1 MVPVCK
7 HFLATRSTF
16 NKKRLELKNTTKE
29 GDNGYLTKF
38 WRNTGLGLSAPVEKG
53 HLINKENSTQKKRL
67 PFVMQNHAA
76 LPNLKN
82 ILVGKWHL
90 IQNYTGKKIIK
101 INPGQI

>member
-53 HLINKENSTQKKRL
+53 HLINKENSTKKKKIA
-67 PFVMQNHAA
+67 FCHAKTRGFTD
-76 LPNLKN
+76 PILKN
-82 ILVGKWHL
+82 TLVGKWHL
-90 IQNYTGKKIIK
+90 IQNYTGKK
-101 INPGQI
+101 NH